1 MRDETVGEAGEFTVI
16 DRATQGRVQP
26 ATTLVGPGDDAAV
39 VATPDGRVV
48 ATTDM
53 LVEGKHFRLEWS
65 TPEQIGRKAIAQ
77 NGADIAAMGARPT
90 AYLVAL
96 GCPPST
102 PLTVTDGLTEGLWA
116 EAAVVGAAIVG
127 GDLVESDQLVISVM
141 ALGDL
146 EGRSPV
152 LLSGARVGDVVAM
165 CGRLGRSAGGL
176 ALLAADRDG
185 APELL
190 AAHRVP
196 MPPYSQGP
204 VAAGAGATAMT
215 DVSDGLL
222 ADLGHIASAS
232 GVSIDVS
239 SAALTGDAV
248 LNSAAVDLGVD
259 ELAWLLTGGEDH
271 ALAATFPVD
280 AVVPEG
286 WVVIGTVGEGGGV
299 TVDGKEWRGS
309 VGWRSFGK

>member
-1 MRDETVGEAGEFTVI
+1 MTVGEAGEFTVI

-53 LVEGKHFRLEWS
+53 LLAGKHFRLDWS
-65 TPEQIGRKAIAQ
+65 TPEQVGRKAIAQ

-116 EAAVVGAAIVG
+116 EAAAVGAGIVG

-146 EGRSPV
+146 QGRAPV
-152 LLSGARVGDVVAM
+152 LLSGARAGDVIAV
-165 CGRLGRSAGGL
+165 CGRLGRSAAGL
-176 ALLAADRDG
+176 ALLSAGRDG

-196 MPPYSQGP
+196 TPPYAQGP
-204 VAAGAGATAMT
+204 VAADAGATAMT
-215 DVSDGLL
+215 DISDGLL

-248 LNSAAVDLGVD
+248 LTTAAVTLGVD
-259 ELAWLLTGGEDH
+259 ERAWLLTGGEDH
-271 ALAATFPVD
+271 ALAASFPGAA
-280 AVVPEG
+280 AVPDG
-286 WVVIGTVGEGGGV
+286 WVVIGTVGEGSGV
-299 TVDGKEWRGS
+299 TVDGIEWQGRT
-309 VGWRSFGK
+309 GWRSFGN